1 MTRARPERPRGHRLL
16 PTRARVTRRDGRL
29 ALEAA
34 LARRGLGPVAGVDEA
49 GRGSCAGP
57 LVVAACVLGDRLH
70 PELADLDDSKKLTAA
85 ARDRLHDAVLRRAR
99 AVSVVVIE
107 PDRIDARGIHRC
119 NIEGMRR
126 AVAALDPRAGFV
138 LTDGFAVDGL
148 GCQSTAVIGGDAV
161 VASIAAASVLA
172 KVTRDRIMVDLD
184 SRYPGYGFAAHK
196 GYSTTGHARAI
207 EQLGPSDIHRMSYAN
222 VRRAAQ
228 AHSRSSTR

>member
-1 MTRARPERPRGHRLL
+1 MSPVGAGPALPRRV
-16 PTRARVTRRDGRL
+16 RVTRRRGRL

-57 LVVAACVLGDRLH
+57 LVVAACVLGSRVH
-70 PELADLDDSKKLTAA
+70 PDLEDLDDSKKLTVA
-85 ARDRLHDAVLRRAR
+85 ARERLHDAVLRRAIGF
-99 AVSVVVIE
+99 SVIVIGPE
-107 PDRIDARGIHRC
+107 RIDERGIHRC
-119 NIEGMRR
+119 NLEGMRR
-126 AVAALDPRAGFV
+126 ATAALDPTPGFV

-196 GYSTTGHARAI
+196 GYSTAGHARAI

>member
-1 MTRARPERPRGHRLL
+1 MNRVRPGRV
-16 PTRARVTRRDGRL
+16 RVTRRDGRL

-34 LARRGLGPVAGVDEA
+34 LGRRGLGPVAGVDEA

-57 LVVAACVLGDRLH
+57 LVVAACVLGERLH
-70 PELADLDDSKKLTAA
+70 PDLAELDDSKRLAPAT
-85 ARDRLHDAVLRRAR
+85 RERLHDLVLRH
-99 AVSVVVIE
+99 AVAASVVVIE

-119 NIEGMRR
+119 NLEGMRR
-126 AVAALDPRAGFV
+126 AVARLDPTPGFV

-148 GCQSTAVIGGDAV
+148 GCQSTSVIGGDAV

-184 SRYPGYGFAAHK
+184 SRYPGYGFATHK
-196 GYSTTGHARAI
+196 GYGTSGHARAI